1 MRAYDGLDLAA
12 PQIGIQTIPTTPEKA
27 MSLDSDLK
35 IPDIVYVKFQTRK
48 REGDEYILGFMTPI
62 DRHFPILKGGVVGV
76 VRWSEGW
83 SKGAR
88 PPWV

>member
-1 MRAYDGLDLAA
+1 
-12 PQIGIQTIPTTPEKA
+12 

-48 REGDEYILGFMTPI
+48 REGDEYILGFMTPYDPNDAAFK
-62 DRHFPILKGGVVGV
+62 DRKVTVD
-76 VRWSEGW
+76 RWSEGW